1 MKRILLLLF
10 ALLAF
15 TVGSVTAQDDRPY
28 GEGPVTVVTSVKVMD
43 GQYDNYMA
51 YLAKTYRP
59 MMEAQKKAGLVLHW
73 AIYDANPRNESEAD
87 LYLSVTYPNMATFD
101 NSYEKFSP
109 IQREVTGMNRQQAA
123 SASADRNSMRKI
135 LGSEMVREVILR

>member
-1 MKRILLLLF
+1 MKRMMLLLCT
-10 ALLAF
+10 LLAF
-15 TVGSVTAQDDRPY
+15 AVASVTAQDDRPY
-28 GEGPVTVVTSVKVMD
+28 REGPVTIVTSVKVMD

-59 MMEAQKKAGLVLHW
+59 LMEAQKKAGLVLHW
-73 AIYDANPRNESEAD
+73 AIYDANPRNENEAD
-87 LYLSVTYPNMATFD
+87 LYLAVTYPNMATFD

-109 IQREVTGMNRQQAA
+109 IQREVTGMTRQESTAA
-123 SASADRNSMRKI
+123 AVDRNAMRRI

>member
-1 MKRILLLLF
+1 MKRILLLLA

-15 TVGSVTAQDDRPY
+15 TVTSATAQDDRPY
-28 GEGPVTVVTSVKVMD
+28 GEGPVSVITSVKVMD
-43 GQYDNYMA
+43 GQYENYMV

-59 MMEAQKKAGLVLHW
+59 MMEAQKKAGLVLRW
-73 AIYDANPRNESEAD
+73 AIYDANPRNDSEAD
-87 LYLSVTYPNMATFD
+87 LYLVVTYPNMASFD
-101 NSYEKFSP
+101 NAYEKFSP
-109 IQREVTGMNRQQAA
+109 IQREVTGMSRQQAA